1 MDAPTRRSHIK
12 TTPNPD
18 ERLDYVITLT
28 GTLGIRAA
36 AGSCQISVR
45 YIPDKLIISQASF
58 AAYLQAVGEMEWANL
73 EEAATAMLEDM
84 GNEVVARWM
93 QLKAASS
100 KDGGGGA
107 ATSSHQIV
115 LEDKQPQWDNAPLL
129 ARLAAI

>member
-1 MDAPTRRSHIK
+1 MDALTRRNHIE

-18 ERLDYVITLT
+18 ERLDYVVTLT
-28 GTLGIRAA
+28 GTIGLRTA
-36 AGSCQISVR
+36 AGSCQISIR

-93 QLKAASS
+93 QLRASLS
-100 KDGGGGA
+100 TDISRRA
-107 ATSSHQIV
+107 SPNHQIV
-115 LEDKQPQWDNAPLL
+115 LEDKQPQWDNASLL
-129 ARLAAI
+129 ARLGAI

>member
-1 MDAPTRRSHIK
+1 MDALARRSHIK

-28 GTLGIRAA
+28 GTLGFRAA
-36 AGSCQISVR
+36 ESSCQFSIR

-58 AAYLQAVGEMEWANL
+58 AAYLDAVGEVEWANL

-93 QLKAASS
+93 QIKAVLSE
-100 KDGGGGA
+100 DGGGTA
-107 ATSSHQIV
+107 ALSHQIV
-115 LEDKQPQWDNAPLL
+115 LEDKQPQWDNASLL
-129 ARLAAI
+129 ARLAVI